1 MPKVCNSNHTPHA
14 VEATTRIRQFAE
26 WMEQDVPPLQY
37 DEQGDILLSDDL
49 FAWLSDNGACY
60 DWVFAGD
67 PKAMALVFSEKRK
80 SENTFHKAYASFD
93 ERGRGLFLDMLRN
106 IASGKAGVL
115 DAFKEFEQDLNAP
128 A

>member
-1 MPKVCNSNHTPHA
+1 MPKVCNTNHTPHA
-14 VEATTRIRQFAE
+14 VEATARIRQFAK
-26 WMEQDVPPLQY
+26 WSEQEPPALEY
-37 DEQGDILLSDDL
+37 DEQGDILLTNGL
-49 FAWLSDNGACY
+49 FAWISETGACCN
-60 DWVFAGD
+60 WLFSGD
-67 PKAMALVFSEKRK
+67 AQSMALAYAEKRK